1 MPSDTARSFTIGT
14 PNLQDSNPLS
24 GAGSNKKRV
33 SVVQCPACQTKFAV
47 DSSAISA
54 VSNPRFHCSR
64 CDHVFSVSAIA
75 EGGAPFQELHQQQP
89 QIQQQPEIETP
100 KVAVNPST
108 LDFFENAT
116 QASVFGVD
124 ESGEDFSASVM
135 NEDPIDSSELPD
147 EVFDYTPDEHS
158 SNQQIGDHLFDF
170 GLTGSKSLEEEP
182 MGYGSLSRAE
192 SSPLPKI
199 DTPDNSIDPLLKKV
213 VVKAP
218 PSYKL
223 LLAPSFASIILF
235 GAIAILSMVSPKT
248 ITNISNGFIAAKEHT
263 LPTDLYVK
271 KASLKRVVL
280 DSGETVSVITG
291 KVKNDSPHAIKEL
304 FLEAA
309 IFDPKSK
316 LLEKR
321 KAHVA
326 SALTK
331 SRVQS
336 LTPQMLEDLQN
347 AKPARSFN
355 LKPNQEGDF
364 TIVVPEPQ
372 AINSLPPTSFVTRI
386 YSGRVDLR

>member
-1 MPSDTARSFTIGT
+1 MPSDTARSFIIGT
-14 PNLQDSNPLS
+14 PNAQDSSPMSS
-24 GAGSNKKRV
+24 GGLNKKRV

-47 DSSAISA
+47 DSSAITA

-75 EGGAPFQELHQQQP
+75 EGGAPFQDLQQPEQIQEPPQP
-89 QIQQQPEIETP
+89 QITKP
-100 KVAVNPST
+100 AVNPST

-124 ESGEDFSASVM
+124 DTGEDFSASVM
-135 NEDPIDSSELPD
+135 NEEPIDSSELPD
-147 EVFDYTPDEHS
+147 DVFDYS
-158 SNQQIGDHLFDF
+158 SDLENSKQQIGDHLFDF
-170 GLTGSKSLEEEP
+170 GLTGAKSLEEEP
-182 MGYGSLSRAE
+182 MGYGSLTRAE
-192 SSPLPKI
+192 SSPIPKI
-199 DTPDNSIDPLLKKV
+199 ETTDNSIDPLLKKA

-235 GAIAILSMVSPKT
+235 GAIAIISMVSPKT
-248 ITNISNGFIAAKEHT
+248 ITNLSNGFIAAKEHT

-291 KVKNDSPHAIKEL
+291 KVKNDSSLAIKEL